1 MAYGTRVSF
10 DPIRELDFAGISG
23 TYSPLG
29 TPFGD
34 HVRLLSLNNST
45 DQELYISFD
54 GVREHLRIAANSF
67 KLFDLSANKVRDDGL
82 FIAVGTQIYVREVST
97 SVTSGSIWAEAMAA
111 VGGK

>member
-10 DPIRELDFAGISG
+10 DAIRELDFGDISG
-23 TYSPLG
+23 TYAALG

-45 DQELYISFD
+45 DQQLYISFD
-54 GVREHLRIAANSF
+54 GVTDHLRMPSNSF

-82 FIAVGTQIYVREVST
+82 FIAVGTQIYVKKVSA
-97 SVTSGSIWAEAMAA
+97 SVTSGSVWAEAMAA
-111 VGGK
+111 AGGK